1 MNFAIIEASRR
12 ADSESR
18 FITRHKS
25 KCNNQ
30 FWRRAD
36 HAFTHIAVRKNEEED
51 DEAVKLS

>member
-1 MNFAIIEASRR
+1 MNFAIIEASQQ

-18 FITRHKS
+18 FIIRHKS